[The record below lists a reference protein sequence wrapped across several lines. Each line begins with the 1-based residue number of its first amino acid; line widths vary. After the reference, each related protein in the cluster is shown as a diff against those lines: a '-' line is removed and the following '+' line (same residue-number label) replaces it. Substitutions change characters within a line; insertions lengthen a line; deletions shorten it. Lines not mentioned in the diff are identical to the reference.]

1 MDPVYGGTI
10 FHLLAR
16 DWPQLML
23 TFWRC
28 KTLTKLF
35 WVVQATFKYP
45 FWSLIS
51 DFRMYFLWIAGQL
64 NNELAR
70 NGIEAKKDP

>member
-1 MDPVYGGTI
+1 MPETGNNLCHRFGD
-10 FHLLAR
+10 AR
-16 DWPQLML
+16 YE
-23 TFWRC
+23 
-28 KTLTKLF
+28 KIIF

-64 NNELAR
+64 NSELAR
-70 NGIEAKKDP
+70 NGIEAKKNP